1 MKKVLIDSNYL
12 CHKAKV
18 TTGALSYDGKQ
29 TGIIFGFFNQLI
41 TIAKITGAQEFLFF
55 WDSKKSKR
63 REIYPE
69 YKMKRRPDL
78 TEWEKEEWE
87 FAFSQ
92 FKRLRRQILPRIG
105 FNNNHLQVGYEAD
118 DLLAKYVMDNSEQEL
133 IIASADNDL
142 LQLLHYCDFLNL
154 SKNKM
159 ITRNSFVEE
168 YGITPNLWT
177 EVKKIAGCTS
187 DNVKGI
193 QGVGEATA
201 IRFLKGSLPET
212 HKMHQ
217 KIIDGKDIIERNHAL
232 VVLPF
237 KDTQPI
243 KEVPN
248 VFKITEFVDVCKE
261 LGMESFL
268 TRNRKEEIK
277 TLFMKE
283 RRRASLWQRKQ
294 Q

>member
-18 TTGALSYDGKQ
+18 TTGALSHDGQ
-29 TGIIFGFFNQLI
+29 PTGIIFGFFNQLI
-41 TIAKITGAQEFLFF
+41 TIAKTTGAQEFLFF

-87 FAFSQ
+87 FAFGQ
-92 FKRLRRQILPRIG
+92 FKRIRREILPRIG

-118 DLLAKYVMDNSEQEL
+118 DLLAKYVMNNFDYDL

-142 LQLLHYCDFLNL
+142 LQLLDYADFLNL

-159 ITRNSFVEE
+159 ITKLSFIEE
-168 YGITPNLWT
+168 CGLQPCLWR
-177 EVKKIAGCTS
+177 EVKKIAGCSS

-201 IRFLKGSLPET
+201 IRFLKNELPKT
-212 HKMHQ
+212 HKTYQ
-217 KIIDGKDIIERNHAL
+217 KIIDGKEVIDRNHAL

-237 KDTQPI
+237 NGTKAI
-243 KEVPN
+243 EEKEN
-248 VFKITEFVDVCKE
+248 NFKITEFIDVCKE

-268 TRNRKEEIK
+268 TRERKEEIK
-277 TLFMKE
+277 SLFLKE
-283 RRRASLWQRKQ
+283 RKTVRWQRKQ

>member
-18 TTGALSYDGKQ
+18 TTGTLSHSGQ
-29 TGIIFGFFNQLI
+29 PTGIIFGFFNQLI
-41 TIAKITGAQEFLFF
+41 TIAKTTGAQEFLFF
-55 WDSKKSKR
+55 WDSRKSKR

-69 YKMKRRPDL
+69 YKMQRRPDL

-87 FAFSQ
+87 FAFEQ
-92 FKRLRRQILPRIG
+92 FKRIRRQILPRIG
-105 FNNNHLQVGYEAD
+105 FHNNHLQVGYEAD
-118 DLLAKYVMDNSEQEL
+118 DLLAKYAMNNSEHDL

-142 LQLLHYCDFLNL
+142 LQLLDYADFLNL

-159 ITRNSFVEE
+159 ITQKSFIEE
-168 YGITPNLWT
+168 YGLQPRLWG
-177 EVKKIAGCTS
+177 EVKKIAGCAS

-212 HKMHQ
+212 HKIYQ
-217 KIIDGKDIIERNHAL
+217 KIIDGIDIIARNHEL

-248 VFKITEFVDVCKE
+248 AFKITEFIEVCKE

-268 TRNRKEEIK
+268 TQSRKEDIK
-277 TLFMKE
+277 NLFLKE
-283 RRRASLWQRKQ
+283 RKTARWQRKHR
-294 Q
+294 